1 MSFVCLKHVSVEF
14 PIYQG
19 SSRSLKKVLLAHSSR
34 GNLARDARDRINV
47 RALNDVSFD
56 LHAGDR
62 FALVGPNGAGKT
74 TLLKVLAGVFEPTR
88 GQILSS
94 GRVTSLL
101 DTGVGLNP
109 DATGHEN
116 IILRGMYMGIH
127 PRQMATHA
135 PAIAEFTELNDY
147 LDMPVRTYSAGMM
160 IRLAFAISTY
170 IPPDILIMDEWLTA
184 GDARF
189 LAKAQQ
195 RIEEFVR
202 HSSILVL
209 ASHSMQLV
217 EEWCSHGL
225 LLDHGRAL
233 AIGPIGEVLAAYRD
247 LIAGESEQEL
257 APSMAAV

>member
-1 MSFVCLKHVSVEF
+1 VSFLRLKDVSVEF

-19 SSRSLKKVLLAHSSR
+19 SSRSLKKVLIASSTR

-47 RALNDVSFD
+47 RALSDISFE
-56 LHAGDR
+56 LRSGDR

-74 TLLKVLAGVFEPTR
+74 TLLKVLAGVFEPTHGR
-88 GQILSS
+88 IVSS

-109 DATGHEN
+109 EATGFEN
-116 IILRGMYMGIH
+116 ITLRGMYMGIR
-127 PRQMATHA
+127 PREMASRA
-135 PAIAEFTELNDY
+135 AAIAEFTELGDY

-160 IRLAFAISTY
+160 IRLAFAISTCVA
-170 IPPDILIMDEWLTA
+170 PDILIMDEWLTA

-189 LAKAQQ
+189 LVKAQH

-209 ASHSMQLV
+209 ASHSFHLV
-217 EEWCSHGL
+217 EEWCSRGL
-225 LLDHGRAL
+225 LLHHGRVL
-233 AIGPIGEVLAAYRD
+233 TIGPIKEVVSAYRELIARENEAVLAAP
-247 LIAGESEQEL
+247 L
-257 APSMAAV
+257 AAV

>member
-1 MSFVCLKHVSVEF
+1 VSFVCLKHVSVEF

-56 LHAGDR
+56 LHSGDR

-184 GDARF
+184 GDAQF
-189 LAKAQQ
+189 LEKAQR
-195 RIEEFVR
+195 RIENFVR
-202 HSSILVL
+202 GSSILTL
-209 ASHSMQLV
+209 ASHSTELV
-217 EEWCSHGL
+217 ERWCNRGIL
-225 LLDHGRAL
+225 LHHGRVL
-233 AIGPIGEVLAAYRD
+233 SIGSIKEVISAYRR
-247 LIAGESEQEL
+247 LIDPDAQQ
-257 APSMAAV
+257 APPQMAAVG